1 MISSTLL
8 VDHPSLKE
16 KFLLDKTKTS
26 TLAKLAHTKK
36 KKKKNTG
43 PTTQKTSFTTHTS
56 SQQKISL
63 KGLKKVK
70 SIEQGSSTT
79 DQLVGCRLSVVDRL
93 LQHAAVIA
101 DCCSRSAN

>member
-36 KKKKNTG
+36 KEEKKHRSYHSKNIIHNKRF
-43 PTTQKTSFTTHTS
+43 P
-56 SQQKISL
+56 
-63 KGLKKVK
+63 
-70 SIEQGSSTT
+70 
-79 DQLVGCRLSVVDRL
+79 
-93 LQHAAVIA
+93 
-101 DCCSRSAN
+101 

>member
-36 KKKKNTG
+36 KRRKKTPVLPLK
-43 PTTQKTSFTTHTS
+43 KHH